1 MEYLPIIL
9 FAVSTCVT
17 PGPNNIMIMTSGLNY
32 GIKKSLQHL
41 LGIYIGF
48 PLMILVV
55 GLGVSQIFEDYPI
68 LHVMLKLGGASYL
81 TYLAMKIAVT
91 PISKIGE
98 SKGKPFSF
106 LQAALFQWVNPKAW
120 VLAVGATVTFT
131 ALSGSYTL
139 QVMSIALIF
148 MIFGSPCTFLW
159 LWFGVSL
166 KSILQNPLYV
176 RAFNCSMAL
185 LLLASL
191 FPVFIDLYNQFLIS

>member
-1 MEYLPIIL
+1 MEYLAVIF
-9 FAVSTCVT
+9 FAISTCVT

-32 GIKKSLQHL
+32 GIKRSLPHL
-41 LGIYIGF
+41 FGIYIGF

-68 LHVMLKLGGASYL
+68 FHLVLKLGGASYL
-81 TYLAMKIAVT
+81 TYLALKIATT

-120 VLAVGATVTFT
+120 VLAIGATITYT
-131 ALSGSYTL
+131 ILSDSYTP
-139 QVMSIALIF
+139 QVISIALIF

-159 LWFGVSL
+159 LWFGVAL
-166 KSILQNPLYV
+166 KSILRNPSYV
-176 RAFNCSMAL
+176 RAFNYSMAL

-191 FPVFIDLYNQFLIS
+191 IPVFIDLYDQLLVS